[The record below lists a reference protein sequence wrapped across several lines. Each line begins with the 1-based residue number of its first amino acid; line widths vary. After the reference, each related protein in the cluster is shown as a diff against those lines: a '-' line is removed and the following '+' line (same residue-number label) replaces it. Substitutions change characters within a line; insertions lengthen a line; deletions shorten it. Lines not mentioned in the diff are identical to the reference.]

1 MLVPSYDDHFSKK
14 IRKFIKKINEWVNR
28 NVRREASKL
37 NDLTTAYVYSSHF
50 LLNIVPL
57 TAANLPRL
65 SQELR
70 VLGYGNFFD
79 VKSILVPMPYWLPAL
94 LMTTQAA
101 SKAWERGCVKSLTCE
116 ACLSVLLVSA
126 SCSYLHGRGA
136 ILLQTFRFYIC
147 KLVWVLSVGGFY
159 CCLYLKHRYCH
170 YS

>member
-1 MLVPSYDDHFSKK
+1 MLVLSYDDHFSKK
-14 IRKFIKKINEWVNR
+14 IRKFIKKIDEWVNR

-94 LMTTQAA
+94 LQSRSPSLRSSCRGTRGSGIIHLIVA
-101 SKAWERGCVKSLTCE
+101 SDWPLE
-116 ACLSVLLVSA
+116 
-126 SCSYLHGRGA
+126 
-136 ILLQTFRFYIC
+136 
-147 KLVWVLSVGGFY
+147 
-159 CCLYLKHRYCH
+159 
-170 YS
+170 